1 MKVVSLLP
9 SATEIVFALG
19 LGDSLVGVTDECDFP
34 PEAVTKPVVSRS
46 ALPQGRPLSAREI
59 DQAVRGTLDA
69 EEPLYVLD
77 TDLLRREQPDV
88 VLTQDLCRVCAVP
101 SGQVQQALEKLGL
114 PDAKVLSL
122 DPNTLE
128 DVIAQIDVVGKLLE
142 RSEEAAKLTDS
153 LRMRVAK
160 VKEVAT
166 RLPMLNVF
174 CLDWSDPPFAAGH
187 WVPEMVE
194 ACAGVNL
201 LSEKGGPSTVV
212 THRQIRDANPEAIVF
227 MPCGYY
233 LEEAEEEAS
242 AVFGHPELRE
252 TAAVRNGNVF
262 AVDATSYFSRPG
274 PRIVDGL
281 EILAWALHPD
291 AYPTPPP
298 NTISR
303 VS

>member
-9 SATEIVFALG
+9 SATEIVYALG
-19 LGDSLVGVTDECDFP
+19 LGDALVGVTDECDFP
-34 PEAVTKPVVSRS
+34 PDAVTKPVVSRS

-59 DQAVRGTLDA
+59 DEAVRGRLA
-69 EEPLYVLD
+69 EGQPLYVLD

-101 SGQVQQALEKLGL
+101 SGQVQRALDMLGL
-114 PDAKVLSL
+114 PDAKVVSM
-122 DPNTLE
+122 DPNTLDE
-128 DVIAQIDVVGKLLE
+128 VIAQIEIVGKLLE
-142 RSEEAAKLTDS
+142 RAEEATELAAS
-153 LRMRVAK
+153 LRSRVLA
-160 VKEVAT
+160 VKETAA

-174 CLDWSDPPFAAGH
+174 CLDWADPPFAAGH

-194 ACAGVNL
+194 AAAGVNL
-201 LSEKGGPSTVV
+201 LSEKGGPSRQV
-212 THRQIRDANPEAIVF
+212 THREIRDANPETIVF

-233 LEEAEEEAS
+233 LEEAEEEAPR
-242 AVFGHPELRE
+242 VFEHAELQE
-252 TAAVRNGNVF
+252 TPAVRNGNVF

-291 AYPTPPP
+291 AYPEPAPGA
-298 NTISR
+298 ISR
-303 VS
+303 VG